1 MPPVKNIDRIL
12 ALYRDDRRTQK
23 LVEALR
29 NPTPPTVIQVNGTAG
44 AQEAFVLAGAY
55 LAGPRPNLWIAND
68 KEEAAYLQNSLAN
81 LLEKK
86 PVRFFPDSFKRP
98 MYFEELNSNNVLE
111 RTETINKI
119 TYPSGSPEII
129 VTYPEALFEKVVA
142 PSVLEETRIEIA
154 AGATLN
160 VDFIIEMLVEY
171 GFRREDFVYEP
182 GQFSIRGG
190 IVDIFSYGNNYP
202 YRIELFDEDVE
213 SIRTFDPLTQLSV
226 QNIGKVSIVPNINT
240 KFNRE
245 QKVSLLGVLRPE
257 TVVWVKDFQMLT
269 DKLQICFEK
278 AEEFA
283 KSLPLMDESELGEIF
298 RDRAFIRPHE
308 VAEDV
313 RKFSIVNL
321 GSASILQSSNPPIL
335 FNAKTQPSFNKNFSL
350 LIENLNAN
358 TALGIENFIFTD
370 NPKQIERFYAIFEDL
385 SPLPT
390 SPHGGG
396 VQAHSLLGGA
406 GGAKFE
412 PVMKAIHEGF
422 VDLDLKI
429 ACYTDHQIFQRH
441 HHYRLRQGF
450 TADKALNLKLLREL
464 QPGDFVVH
472 IDHGVGKYSGL
483 EKITV
488 NDHTQESVR
497 IFYKNND
504 VLYVSINSLHKIS
517 KHTGKDGTP
526 PALSKLGSDAW
537 QTLKNRT
544 KKKVKDIAKELIKL
558 YALRK
563 ASPGHAFPPDNYLQ
577 AELESSFIYEDTPD
591 QEKATIDVKGD
602 MMKSYPMDRLICGD
616 VGFGKTEVAIRAAFK
631 AVTDGKQVA
640 ILVPTTI
647 LALQHY
653 KTFSDRLAD
662 FDLNIEYVNRFKTT
676 AQKREIFQ
684 NTKEGKVD
692 ILIGTH
698 ALLSKDLKFKDLGLL
713 VIDEEQKF
721 GVTAKEKLRNFKVN
735 VDTLTLTAT
744 PIPRTLQFSL
754 MAARDLSIIRTPPPN
769 RQPIHTEIRV
779 MSEEVIKD
787 AIYKE
792 VYRGGQI
799 FFVHNRVKTLPDV
812 AALIKRLCPDVDV
825 AAAHGQMESD
835 KLESTLV
842 DFIDKKFDVLVCTN
856 IIETGLDIPNAN
868 TMIINDAHQFGL
880 SDLHQL
886 RGRIGRSNKKAYCY
900 LFTPPMSVLTHDA
913 RKRLKTIEE
922 HSDLGSGFEIAMHDL
937 DIRGAGNLLGAE
949 QSGFIADIG
958 YETFQRILEEA
969 VQELKETDYKDVFR
983 EELEKKKF
991 YIRDVNIDTD
1001 VEMHIPD
1008 DYVTSISERLSLY
1021 TALDQLGTEAELEQ
1035 FEVQLRDRF
1044 GRVPGPVLELFD
1056 GLRLRWVARALGFER
1071 IILKSNKLRCYFVEN
1086 PQSPYYDSPLFQQ
1099 VFQFIGTRG
1108 QPQGLSL
1115 KKSPRSL
1122 IMVKDKV
1129 SNLQAAKKV
1138 LELIHTQALAVKV

>member
-1 MPPVKNIDRIL
+1 VSNLDRIL
-12 ALYRDDRRTQK
+12 ALYRDDRRTKQTI
-23 LVEALR
+23 ALLR
-29 NPTPPTVIQVNGTAG
+29 SGPAARLQLSGTAG
-44 AQEAFVLAGAY
+44 AQEAFVLAGTY
-55 LAGPRPNLWIAND
+55 LADPRPNLWIAND
-68 KEEAAYLQNSLAN
+68 KEEAAYLQNNLYN
-81 LLEKK
+81 LLDKK

-98 MYFEELNSNNVLE
+98 LYFEELNTTNVLE

-119 TYPSGSPEII
+119 STTGGSPEII

-142 PSVLEETRIEIA
+142 PAVLEKTRIEMVT
-154 AGATLN
+154 GSKMD
-160 VDFIIEMLVEY
+160 VDFIIEMLIEY

-182 GQFSIRGG
+182 GQFSIRGA
-190 IVDIFSYGNNYP
+190 IVDIFSYGNDYP
-202 YRIELFDEDVE
+202 YRIELFDEDIE
-213 SIRTFDPLTQLSV
+213 SIRTFDPMSQLSL
-226 QNIGKVSIVPNINT
+226 QNISRVSIVPNINT
-240 KFNRE
+240 KFNRS
-245 QKVSLLGVLRPE
+245 QKVSLLSVLRPE
-257 TVVWVKDFQMLT
+257 TVVWVKDFQVLT
-269 DKLQICFEK
+269 DKLQTCFEK

-283 KSLPLMDESELGEIF
+283 KSLPLLDESELGEIF
-298 RDRAFIRPHE
+298 RDRAFIRPYE
-308 VAEDV
+308 IVEDIQHFAIISLSS
-313 RKFSIVNL
+313 FSTTSSN
-321 GSASILQSSNPPIL
+321 GPILQSPHPSIL
-335 FNAKTQPSFNKNFSL
+335 FNTKTQPAFNKNFNL
-350 LIENLNAN
+350 LAQNLNAN
-358 TALGIENFIFTD
+358 SAQGLENFIFTD
-370 NPKQIERFYAIFEDL
+370 NPKQIERFYAIFEDME
-385 SPLPT
+385 
-390 SPHGGG
+390 
-396 VQAHSLLGGA
+396 AHV
-406 GGAKFE
+406 KFE

-422 VDLDLKI
+422 VDMDLKI

-472 IDHGVGKYSGL
+472 IDHGVGRYSGL

-488 NDHTQESVR
+488 NGHTQESLR

-517 KHTGKDGTP
+517 RYTGQDSTP
-526 PALSKLGSDAW
+526 PTLSKLGSDAW

-563 ASPGHAFPPDNYLQ
+563 ATPAHAFPPDNYLQ
-577 AELESSFIYEDTPD
+577 TELEASFIYEDTPD
-591 QEKATIDVKGD
+591 QEKATLDVKED
-602 MMKSYPMDRLICGD
+602 MMKPYPMDRLICGD

-653 KTFSDRLAD
+653 KTFTERLAN
-662 FDLNIEYVNRFKTT
+662 FKLHIEYVNRFKSTKEK
-676 AQKREIFQ
+676 QEIFEK
-684 NTKEGKVD
+684 TKEGKVD

-698 ALLSKDLKFKDLGLL
+698 ALLNKEVRFKDLGLL

-721 GVTAKEKLRNFKVN
+721 GVAAKEKLRSFKVN

-779 MSEEVIKD
+779 KSEEIVKN

-792 VYRGGQI
+792 VYRGGQV
-799 FFVHNRVKTLPDV
+799 FFVHNRVKTLPDITR
-812 AALIKRLCPDVDV
+812 LLQRLCPDVDV
-825 AAAHGQMESD
+825 AMAHGQMESD

-842 DFIDKKFDVLVCTN
+842 DFIDKKHDVLVCTN

-868 TMIINDAHQFGL
+868 TMIIDDAHQFGL

-900 LFTPPMSVLTHDA
+900 LFTPPTSVLTQEA
-913 RKRLKTIEE
+913 RKRLRTIEE
-922 HSDLGSGFEIAMHDL
+922 HSDLGSGFEIAMRDL

-969 VQELKETDYKDVFR
+969 VQELKETDFKDVFR
-983 EELEKKKF
+983 EEFEKKKTF
-991 YIRDVNIDTD
+991 VRDVNIDTD

-1008 DYVTSISERLSLY
+1008 DYVSSISERLSLY
-1021 TALDQLGTEAELEQ
+1021 TALDQLQTEAELEQ
-1035 FEVQLRDRF
+1035 FEIQMRDRF
-1044 GRVPGPVLELFD
+1044 GKIPEEVKELFD
-1056 GLRLRWVARALGFER
+1056 GLRLRWVAKELGFER
-1071 IILKSNKLRCYFVEN
+1071 IVLKNNKLSCYFVEN
-1086 PQSPYYDSPLFQQ
+1086 PQSPFYDSPAFQST
-1099 VFQFIGTRG
+1099 FQLLATRG
-1108 QPQGLSL
+1108 SQHGLHL

-1122 IMVKDKV
+1122 ILIKEGVR
-1129 SNLQAAKKV
+1129 NLKAAKKV
-1138 LELIHTQALAVKV
+1138 LEGIHDASLQVTF